1 MGQYLRSGGDAGIR
15 HRHRLVRTRG
25 WPVSRHKV
33 SVTTVRV
40 YFVDAPDMESAAAVG
55 LDFAAHGARPVY
67 SLEPM
72 ADVEV
77 FAGQPAQVAA
87 NTEKQ
92 ARIGDFA

>member
-1 MGQYLRSGGDAGIR
+1 M
-15 HRHRLVRTRG
+15 
-25 WPVSRHKV
+25 SRHKV